1 MGAGYGGPL
10 AGHPLH
16 RGCFWLAA
24 PPPRCVATGGAVP
37 SLHPH
42 LNMVGRGGRAFCAA
56 GKVTYAKP
64 PVASQ
69 VLMSRL
75 LAWRPLGWQS
85 PIFQGQG
92 WGVLRVPCPG
102 LPRLSTLAWLSSASP
117 T

>member
-1 MGAGYGGPL
+1 MGCRVWRPTCRAPTAPWVFL
-10 AGHPLH
+10 AG
-16 RGCFWLAA
+16 R